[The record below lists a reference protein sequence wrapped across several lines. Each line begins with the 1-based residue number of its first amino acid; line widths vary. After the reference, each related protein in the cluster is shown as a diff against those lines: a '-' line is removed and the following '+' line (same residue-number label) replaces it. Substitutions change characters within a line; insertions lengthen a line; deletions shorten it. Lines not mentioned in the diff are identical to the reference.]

1 MSKTKQPH
9 FVPRLILRNFTD
21 PAGLLHCFDKRTK
34 RFYSP
39 TPARA
44 FRKSGLHPQQVED
57 QLGDVESQFG
67 PVVRKVIHHAGQ
79 NAWPGLSRDETN
91 ALRSFL
97 MIQLRRTP
105 DFLALLR
112 QRHAQRVKHPLMVG
126 EEREIEQAWSGS
138 HFLELTEEVESA
150 FNNKGLVA
158 TKLNDSQKQRKKALV
173 IGSHPVA
180 ISCPRGISLAHP
192 EAAIHMPISP
202 YISLGLIG
210 SDTTMVTFGERN
222 DALIDR
228 QNLDVL
234 QRSYV
239 IASHGSKL
247 TKSVA
252 KMMSSPAYKDKL
264 KLPQDRS
271 TQ

>member
-1 MSKTKQPH
+1 MRMSKTKQPH

-21 PAGLLHCFDKRTK
+21 SAGLLHCFDKRTK
-34 RFYSP
+34 CFYST

-44 FRKSGLHPQQVED
+44 FRKSGLHSQQVED
-57 QLGDVESQFG
+57 QLGGVESQFG

-79 NAWPGLSRDETN
+79 NEWPGLSRGETS

-105 DFLALLR
+105 EFLALYKQLIAR
-112 QRHAQRVKHPLMVG
+112 QVGRPLTTD
-126 EEREIEQAWSGS
+126 EERAIEQAWANS
-138 HFLELTEEVESA
+138 HSLELTDEVETA
-150 FNNKGLVA
+150 FRSKGVGAGRVLG
-158 TKLNDSQKQRKKALV
+158 QQKALV

-180 ISCPRGISLAHP
+180 VSCPNGIPITHP
-192 EAAIHMPISP
+192 EAAFHMAISP
-202 YISLGLIG
+202 DIALGLLG
-210 SDTTMVTFGERN
+210 GDDEKVTLGWLDEE
-222 DALIDR
+222 LVDR
-228 QNLDVL
+228 LNLDVL

-252 KMMSSPAYKDKL
+252 KMMSSTAYKDKL
-264 KLPQDRS
+264 KPPQDRS

>member
-34 RFYSP
+34 RFYST

-44 FRKSGLHPQQVED
+44 FRKSGLHSQQVED
-57 QLGDVESQFG
+57 QLGGVESQFG
-67 PVVRKVIHHAGQ
+67 PVVKKVVHQAGQ
-79 NAWPGLSRDETN
+79 NKWPGLSHVETG

-105 DFLALLR
+105 EFLALYKQLI
-112 QRHAQRVKHPLMVG
+112 AQQVGRPLTTD
-126 EEREIEQAWSGS
+126 EERAIEQVLANS
-138 HFLELTEEVESA
+138 HFLELTDEVETA
-150 FNNKGLVA
+150 FRSKGVGA
-158 TKLNDSQKQRKKALV
+158 VRVRGQQKALV

-180 ISCPRGISLAHP
+180 VSCPNDIPITHP
-192 EAAIHMPISP
+192 EAAFHMAISP
-202 YISLGLIG
+202 GIALGLLG
-210 SDTTMVTFGERN
+210 DDEDRLTLGWVDDE
-222 DALIDR
+222 LVDR

-239 IASHGSKL
+239 IASHCPEL
-247 TKSVA
+247 AKSVA
-252 KMMSSPAYKDKL
+252 KMMSSTAYKDKL
-264 KLPQDRS
+264 KPPQDRS